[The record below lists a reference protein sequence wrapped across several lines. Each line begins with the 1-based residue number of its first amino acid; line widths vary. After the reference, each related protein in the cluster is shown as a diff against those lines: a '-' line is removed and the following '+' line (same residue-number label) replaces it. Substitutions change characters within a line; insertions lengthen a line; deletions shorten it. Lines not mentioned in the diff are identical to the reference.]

1 MSRDLRT
8 LPTDKVLVSP
18 SLLAADFGNLAVE
31 IKRIGDA
38 GADMLHLDVMDGHFV
53 PNISFG
59 PPVIQS
65 IRKLTDILFDVHLMI
80 SEPLRY
86 APVFAKAGADHITFH
101 LEADDD
107 VQATIDA
114 IHNLGCTAGI
124 SLKPKTPAEAIFP
137 WLDKIEMVLIMSVE
151 PGFGGQSFMGD
162 MMAKVT
168 EVKQEIKRRSLKV
181 QLEVDGGIDPATVGI
196 VAAAGANLMVAGTAV
211 FRYPEGADAAIKLLH
226 DATGVLQ

>member
-8 LPTDKVLVSP
+8 LPTDQVLVSP
-18 SLLAADFGNLAVE
+18 SLLAADFGCLASE
-31 IKRIGDA
+31 IKRIEEA

-65 IRKLTDILFDVHLMI
+65 IRKVTELLFDVHLMI

-86 APVFAKAGADHITFH
+86 APVFAKAGADHLTFH

-107 VQATIDA
+107 VSATIDA
-114 IHNLGCTAGI
+114 IHQLGCTAGI

-168 EVKQEIKRRSLKV
+168 EVKREIRRRNLNV

-196 VAAAGANLMVAGTAV
+196 AAAAGANLMVAGTAV
-211 FRYPEGADAAIKLLH
+211 FRYPQGAGAAVKLLH

>member
-1 MSRDLRT
+1 MSRDLRS
-8 LPTDKVLVSP
+8 LPTDQVLVSP
-18 SLLAADFGNLAVE
+18 SLLAADFGNLASE
-31 IKRIGDA
+31 IKRIEEA

-65 IRKLTDILFDVHLMI
+65 IRKVSDLLFDVHLMI

-86 APVFAKAGADHITFH
+86 APVFAKAGADHLTFH
-101 LEADDD
+101 LEAGDDTL
-107 VQATIDA
+107 ATIDA
-114 IHNLGCTAGI
+114 IHHLGCTAGI

-168 EVKQEIKRRSLKV
+168 AVKQEIKRRNLKI

-196 VAAAGANLMVAGTAV
+196 AAAAGANLMVAGTAV
-211 FRYPEGADAAIKLLH
+211 FRYPEGAAAAVKLLH